1 MGKTRIEYA
10 DFVWNVTAGC
20 EKVSPGCEHCY
31 AERMAWR
38 LCCCAGP
45 LVYHHNPSPLRAYKR
60 VVANARWNGNVITI
74 PERLDDPLHWRK
86 PRIVAVNL
94 MADLFHPK
102 VPARFILDVWR
113 IMERC
118 PQHVFL
124 LLTKRAK
131 RMDALLNSWPPA
143 GHLFPPLSNVWPG
156 VTICNQAE
164 ADRDLPYLLR
174 CPAAHRW
181 VSIEPCLSAIDLLP
195 YMAKGDSNERQR
207 KGILS
212 AGGLGRL
219 CDRHEG
225 ANMEA
230 GNYGGRESLPDPRP
244 FRRVTTTAPS
254 GDKPE
259 NGLSDGDVYSGG
271 EAHGGC
277 GASHC
282 VDDCSSSGYSDGDGV
297 KSRRRRS
304 CQPLSAESRMRDSER
319 KRAAR
324 LPSAGAQTEGSEW
337 IKECDGEADDI
348 RGARD
353 SASVRRE
360 QSDAGS
366 DSINVRDRTIQRISN
381 SPTARLD
388 SGDFIVLGGETGPG
402 ARPCLAE
409 WALSIR
415 DQCHASGVPFWLK
428 QIDRFDGRPLPKEM
442 PPELMAL
449 RKGKP

>member
-1 MGKTRIEYA
+1 MGKTSIEYA

-38 LCCCAGP
+38 LCCSAGP

-60 VVANARWNGNVITI
+60 VVTNARWNGNVATI

-181 VSIEPCLSAIDLLP
+181 VSIEPSLGAIP
-195 YMAKGDSNERQR
+195 
-207 KGILS
+207 
-212 AGGLGRL
+212 
-219 CDRHEG
+219 
-225 ANMEA
+225 
-230 GNYGGRESLPDPRP
+230 
-244 FRRVTTTAPS
+244 
-254 GDKPE
+254 
-259 NGLSDGDVYSGG
+259 
-271 EAHGGC
+271 
-277 GASHC
+277 
-282 VDDCSSSGYSDGDGV
+282 
-297 KSRRRRS
+297 
-304 CQPLSAESRMRDSER
+304 
-319 KRAAR
+319 R
-324 LPSAGAQTEGSEW
+324 LPL
-337 IKECDGEADDI
+337 DG
-348 RGARD
+348 
-353 SASVRRE
+353 
-360 QSDAGS
+360 
-366 DSINVRDRTIQRISN
+366 ISW
-381 SPTARLD
+381 A
-388 SGDFIVLGGETGPG
+388 VLGGETGPG